1 MSLAELIK
9 LSKTVSANPNINKL
23 ILVRSCENMG
33 ALSGCLNGWLDTKLT
48 EYGINVFNFQLKIRT
63 YYKPK

>member
-1 MSLAELIK
+1 MSLSELVK
-9 LSKTVSANPNINKL
+9 LTKSCVANPHMNRL

-48 EYGINVFNFQLKIRT
+48 EYGKLNCLIV
-63 YYKPK
+63 

>member
-1 MSLAELIK
+1 MTLQELIRC
-9 LSKTVSANPNINKL
+9 SKNYVCNKNVNKL

-48 EYGINVFNFQLKIRT
+48 EYGNYFF
-63 YYKPK
+63 Y

>member
-1 MSLAELIK
+1 MSLAELIY
-9 LSKTVSANPNINKL
+9 LTKTASANLNVNKI

-48 EYGINVFNFQLKIRT
+48 EYGILF
-63 YYKPK
+63 